1 MTENDLILLAKE
13 VVNKLKEADTTLSVA
28 ESCTGGWLSKILTEI
43 SGVSQIYQ
51 GGVCSYSNDVKM
63 KILGVR
69 EETLRLYGAV
79 SSQTAEEMANG
90 VRKALESDIGI
101 GITGIAGPLSDNT
114 QKPVGLIYVSVANGK
129 ETKTVELKNTFTD
142 NVRLQNRLSAVETAL
157 HLLGGINEEKKAND

>member
-1 MTENDLILLAKE
+1 MTEKDLILLAEE
-13 VVNKLKEADTTLSVA
+13 VVEKLKKSNKTLAVA

-51 GGVCSYSNDVKM
+51 GGVCSYSNNVKM
-63 KILGVR
+63 KVLGVR
-69 EETLRLYGAV
+69 EETLKEFGAV

-90 VRKALESDIGI
+90 VRNALESDIGI

-114 QKPVGLIYVSVANGK
+114 KKPVGLIYVSIADG
-129 ETKTVELKNTFTD
+129 ETTKVVELRNTFSD

-157 HLLGGINEEKKAND
+157 KLLK